1 MSASRR
7 TTDKKSF
14 CFFFFRK
21 RRILL
26 AFILVPFPSLA
37 QPIAGNWLTEDGEGV
52 IAIAPCP
59 GGLCGRI
66 VGIGDFG
73 PTGTPRD
80 WQGRPQCGLQIIN
93 DLVQAE
99 PGLWAGTI
107 TNPEDGRVYQAR
119 LSRDPDGRLRLR
131 GYLGI
136 PLFGATQ
143 FWRPYAGGLAADC
156 RMLR

>member
-1 MSASRR
+1 MR
-7 TTDKKSF
+7 SF
-14 CFFFFRK
+14 LLFLAV
-21 RRILL
+21 LL
-26 AFILVPFPSLA
+26 AAHPALA
-37 QPIAGNWLTEDGEGV
+37 AAVTGRWLTEDGEGV
-52 IAIAPCP
+52 IEIGPCP

-93 DLVQAE
+93 DLTQSE
-99 PGLWAGTI
+99 PGQWAGTI

-119 LSRDPDGRLRLR
+119 ISRDPDGRLRLR

-143 FWRPYAGGLAADC
+143 LWRPYAGTLAPDC